1 MSYRHYPHE
10 SVARCSSLRPSI
22 IAASWCLITRGHAM
36 ALIDCELF
44 KAESKGLDWRKLIA
58 VYQMQP

>member
-1 MSYRHYPHE
+1 
-10 SVARCSSLRPSI
+10 
-22 IAASWCLITRGHAM
+22 M
-36 ALIDCELF
+36 ALIDGELF